1 MGLIGQD
8 AAVAARRCRAF
19 PDGASIAVRELTPPP
34 ETWTDCQLVIAVASE
49 DAGIRAAADVGID
62 DAGSVWRETLL
73 LRDWLRADPVVRAEA
88 LGHGARVDPLIR
100 HLPGATV
107 TSGRSPKT
115 LVRCNLHQLCRI
127 YSRPER
133 WHFEAPNPLR
143 SRS

>member
-1 MGLIGQD
+1 MALRRAACNRDRSRDRRHGQDGGVLTVGLIGQD

-88 LGHGARVDPLIR
+88 WATARGWTP
-100 HLPGATV
+100 
-107 TSGRSPKT
+107 
-115 LVRCNLHQLCRI
+115 
-127 YSRPER
+127 
-133 WHFEAPNPLR
+133 
-143 SRS
+143 